1 MAEGETEL
9 FLDREGRFFFGG
21 APCIRA
27 EITGLFFEKLEEDGR
42 GGYRIRL
49 GQDERPVRVEE
60 APLRVFH
67 LIGGSAPGP
76 PAIEKDGKH
85 VLVLDAEM
93 IAELD
98 PKTLRYEGDVP
109 WCRARGL
116 GARFTPTAALSLGR
130 EIAEGRIVLPS

>member
-21 APCIRA
+21 APCIRD

-49 GQDERPVRVEE
+49 GPDERPVRVEE
-60 APLRVFH
+60 APLRVHH
-67 LIGGSAPGP
+67 LL
-76 PAIEKDGKH
+76 EKDGKH

-93 IAELD
+93 VAELD
-98 PKTLRYEGDVP
+98 PGTLRYEGDVP

-116 GARFTPTAALSLGR
+116 GARFTPTAALTLGR
-130 EIAEGRIVLPS
+130 EIAEGRIALPS